1 MTIKRGVSTD
11 AQFMPN
17 TTGTLFTPGTGISR
31 AVITSVTMFA
41 NIATTNVA
49 LFIVPSGGSS
59 SNTTLTTLKG
69 FALNETFTAP
79 ELIGQSIE
87 AGGTLRGNDGGNGG
101 TDVNIIITV
110 TEFSGD
116 S

>member
-1 MTIKRGVSTD
+1 MAIKRGVSTD
-11 AQFMPN
+11 GQFLPAA
-17 TTGTLFTPGTGISR
+17 TGTLYSLNANVTR

-41 NIATTNVA
+41 TLATTNTK
-49 LFIVPSGGSS
+49 LYIVPNAASPTGA
-59 SNTTLTTLKG
+59 NQTLDKN
-69 FALNETFTAP
+69 FAILETYTAP

-87 AGGTLRGNDGGNGG
+87 FGGEIQGEDGIVSGAA
-101 TDVNIIITV
+101 VNIIITV